1 MRRGNQN
8 GGSTVS
14 QEDLDKIVA
23 GNFSVKAR
31 AGAFSI
37 LFLNPPY
44 EFDAE
49 DNRTEFI
56 FFQAHAILFG
66 AKRLVPFRRAAKTNH
81 ANHLNSVQTS

>member
-8 GGSTVS
+8 GESTVS
-14 QEDLDKIVA
+14 QEDLDKVVA

-44 EFDAE
+44 DFDAA
-49 DNRTEFI
+49 DNRTK
-56 FFQAHAILFG
+56 FFFSIT
-66 AKRLVPFRRAAKTNH
+66 RY
-81 ANHLNSVQTS
+81 SI

>member
-8 GGSTVS
+8 GESTVS
-14 QEDLDKIVA
+14 QEDLDKVVA
-23 GNFSVKAR
+23 SNFSVKAR

-44 EFDAE
+44 DFDAE
-49 DNRTEFI
+49 DNRTEL
-56 FFQAHAILFG
+56 FFS

>member
-8 GGSTVS
+8 GESTVS
-14 QEDLDKIVA
+14 QEDLDKVVA

-44 EFDAE
+44 DFDAE
-49 DNRTEFI
+49 DNRTEL
-56 FFQAHAILFG
+56 FFLKHTLFYLAPRG
-66 AKRLVPFRRAAKTNH
+66 LFLFVVPQKRITPII
-81 ANHLNSVQTS
+81 